1 VNLIKLPMV
10 ANLELV
16 DVKSLRVNLLVLPA
30 LFAGIFIGRKV
41 IQIIPQRSFE
51 ILLYIFSAIAGI
63 RLFFF

>member
-1 VNLIKLPMV
+1 MV

-16 DVKSLRVNLLVLPA
+16 DAKSVRVNLLVLPA

-41 IQIIPQRSFE
+41 IQIILQRGFE
-51 ILLYIFSAIAGI
+51 ILLYIFSTIAGI